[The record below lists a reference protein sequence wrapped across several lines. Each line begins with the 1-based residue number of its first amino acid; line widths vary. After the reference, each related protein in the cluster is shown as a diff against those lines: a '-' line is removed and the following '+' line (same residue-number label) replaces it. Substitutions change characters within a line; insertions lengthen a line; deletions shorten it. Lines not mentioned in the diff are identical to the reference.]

1 MIEPRPDEPA
11 LTEAE
16 YELLDR
22 YVAVLRLV
30 GRLNP
35 GRTRSSTRACMN
47 AAALLA
53 VESAHLRDAFAIMLE
68 RGEEESH
75 ASTLARGRR
84 GMEAERHAE
93 RAAPL

>member
-1 MIEPRPDEPA
+1 MTPRPGEPA

-16 YELLDR
+16 YDLLDR

-35 GRTRSSTRACMN
+35 GRTRSSTRACMD

-53 VESAHLRDAFAIMLE
+53 IESAHLRDAFALMLE
-68 RGEEESH
+68 RGEEEIH
-75 ASTLARGRR
+75 AGTLARVLR
-84 GMEAERHAE
+84 GMEAGRIAE
-93 RAAPL
+93 RISPL

>member
-1 MIEPRPDEPA
+1 VTPRPGEPA

-16 YELLDR
+16 YDLLDR

-30 GRLNP
+30 GRINP

-53 VESAHLRDAFAIMLE
+53 IESAHLRDAFALMLE
-68 RGEEESH
+68 RGEEEIH
-75 ASTLARGRR
+75 AGTLARVLR
-84 GMEAERHAE
+84 GMEAERIAE
-93 RAAPL
+93 RVSPL